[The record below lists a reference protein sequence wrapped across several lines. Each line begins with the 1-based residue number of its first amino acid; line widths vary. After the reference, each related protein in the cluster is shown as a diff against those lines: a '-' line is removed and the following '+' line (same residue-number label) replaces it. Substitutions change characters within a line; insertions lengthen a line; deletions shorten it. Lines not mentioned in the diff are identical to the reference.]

1 MDGNIWLK
9 EEEDYLRIVS
19 KVCIDLSKK
28 YHKVY
33 FLRKKVLTK
42 LKMPA
47 IIIGSFTGVAS
58 FGTTTFPKE
67 AQRWVAIVVG
77 VVNICIATL
86 NTLESF
92 FKVGEEMTSAQTT
105 YEQLRKLAEDIE
117 KELCLPDADRPTSG
131 IQFLR
136 DSYTRY
142 QQIINSAPV
151 LDDYL
156 SYADKESKLTLP
168 QGLINKI
175 KTKMSTTSNSKS
187 PSSPTNLSVTEDAH
201 TSEPINTEEADINL
215 GGIKLPSVANY
226 LSKTVKYESQ
236 PTTSVISEISEIS
249 ETSKI
254 PSVPMP
260 KKPAIQPDIETGTIT
275 SK

>member
-1 MDGNIWLK
+1 MSGNNVWLK
-9 EEEDYLRIVS
+9 EEEDYLKIVS
-19 KVCIDLSKK
+19 QVCIELSKK

-33 FLRKKVLTK
+33 FLRKNVLTK

-67 AQRWVAIVVG
+67 AQRWVSIVVG

-117 KELCLPDADRPTSG
+117 KELCLPYDDRPTSG

-136 DSYTRY
+136 ETYTRY

-151 LDDYL
+151 LDDYI
-156 SYADKESKLTLP
+156 SYADKEARAQSAKGLFKKL
-168 QGLINKI
+168 
-175 KTKMSTTSNSKS
+175 KTKLSSPSNSKGPASPTSCSVAEDTENSGPSNVVDVNFGSIQLPIVANYIAKSGKSTPSTTSE
-187 PSSPTNLSVTEDAH
+187 V
-201 TSEPINTEEADINL
+201 
-215 GGIKLPSVANY
+215 
-226 LSKTVKYESQ
+226 
-236 PTTSVISEISEIS
+236 
-249 ETSKI
+249 SKI
-254 PSVPMP
+254 PGVPRTTS
-260 KKPAIQPDIETGTIT
+260 QGQEDIETGTTTDKTIQQ
-275 SK
+275 S